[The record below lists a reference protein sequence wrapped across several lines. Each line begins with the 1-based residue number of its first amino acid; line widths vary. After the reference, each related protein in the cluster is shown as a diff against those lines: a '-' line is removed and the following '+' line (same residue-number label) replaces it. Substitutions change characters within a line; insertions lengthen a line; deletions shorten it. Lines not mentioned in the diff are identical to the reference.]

1 MGGVG
6 VRRCVWVGVRVCC
19 WNVHEEESV
28 GCRGK
33 GVRVWKGGEG
43 RV

>member
-1 MGGVG
+1 M
-6 VRRCVWVGVRVCC
+6 GVRVCC

-33 GVRVWKGGEG
+33 GVRVWRGGEG
-43 RV
+43 VKVYT